1 MSQIQSISL
10 TVQGLVDAFTP
21 RVVVAGGERG
31 LGRPIESV
39 SAAEEEDPTRW
50 MAPRSLL
57 LTSGMILRDHPEKGA
72 GLVAQLSGEGMSA
85 LGLAMAP
92 YWTEVPES
100 MVAAADELDFPLL
113 RISGGI
119 PFHAIMRYVF
129 NAQSPGDLYTLRRSV
144 SLQNALAELLTHH
157 DGVHDLVRHL
167 SEFLTAEVFLFDW
180 HGGVLESSQG
190 GRARRVSQK
199 SAHSLW
205 LDYEAH
211 VKSASQVAFFC
222 SGRARVH
229 FREVRMR
236 GGLERLLMV
245 VLPDGR
251 VLDEFTEDATGFA
264 KTLLEVDVVA
274 NHNVL
279 GRLRRARSA
288 FLDALLL
295 GGEQVS
301 DVSEHLAH
309 HGISVAEPWRLVAV
323 SARNIDV
330 DERRV
335 PGASSVLADEG
346 VGLVDSYLESLGAR
360 FLSTWRPDCLIV
372 LLGLSLEE
380 QPIDVRQFAL
390 GLVQQVSRDLR
401 LPDLRAGLSEAI
413 TGVTTVAEALTH
425 ARQALMS
432 AQRSPNLV
440 VAYEDLGLH
449 FAALN
454 ALPDRQLQSLH
465 EGIVLPL
472 LEADQAGGPRLH
484 ETLLAYLA
492 HNRSLAETA
501 RALYLHRNTLSYRL
515 DRIEK
520 ILGVDLRGTDDL
532 LDVCLA
538 TKASEV
544 LELRRGID
552 GSPVSRALPAG

>member
-1 MSQIQSISL
+1 MSQAQSIAL

-31 LGRPIESV
+31 LGRPIECV

-50 MAPRSLL
+50 MAPHSLL

-72 GLVAQLSGEGMSA
+72 GLVAQLSEEGMSA

-100 MVAAADELDFPLL
+100 MVAVADELDFPLL
-113 RISGGI
+113 RLSGGI
-119 PFHAIMRYVF
+119 PFHAVMRYVF
-129 NAQSPGDLYTLRRSV
+129 NAQYPGDLYALRRSV
-144 SLQNALAELLTHH
+144 SLQNSLTELLTHH
-157 DGVHDLVRHL
+157 DGVHDLIRRL
-167 SEFLTAEVFLFDW
+167 SEFLTAEVFLFNW
-180 HGGVLESSQG
+180 HGGVLESSRG
-190 GRARRVSQK
+190 SHARRASHK
-199 SAHSLW
+199 GSSSLW

-211 VKSASQVAFFC
+211 VKSASKLSVFR

-245 VLPDGR
+245 VLPEGR
-251 VLDEFTEDATGFA
+251 FLDEVAEDATGFA
-264 KTLLEVDVVA
+264 GTLLEIDVLA

-279 GRLRRARSA
+279 GRLRRARAA
-288 FLDALLL
+288 FLDELLL

-301 DVSEHLAH
+301 DASERLAH
-309 HGISVAEPWRLVAV
+309 HGISVAEPWRLVAI
-323 SARNIDV
+323 SARNVGV
-330 DERRV
+330 DGRRV
-335 PGASSVLADEG
+335 AGVGDPLAEQG
-346 VGLVDSYLESLGAR
+346 IGLVDSYLESLGAR
-360 FLSTWRPDCLIV
+360 FLSTWRSDCLIV
-372 LLGLSLEE
+372 FLGLSLEGR
-380 QPIDVRQFAL
+380 PIDVRQFAL

-401 LPDLRAGLSEAI
+401 LPDLRGGLSEAG
-413 TGVTTVAEALTH
+413 TGVMSVTEALTH
-425 ARQALMS
+425 ARQALLS
-432 AQRSPNLV
+432 AQRSSSLIL
-440 VAYEDLGLH
+440 AYEDLGLH

-465 EGIVLPL
+465 EGIVRPL
-472 LEADQAGGPRLH
+472 LEADQAGGTHLH

-492 HNRSLAETA
+492 HNRSLAQTA
-501 RALYLHRNTLSYRL
+501 RALYLHRNTLSQRL

-520 ILGVDLRGTDDL
+520 ILGVNLRATDDL
-532 LDVCLA
+532 LDICLA

-544 LELRRGID
+544 LELRRG
-552 GSPVSRALPAG
+552 VSASSVSSELPAG

>member
-222 SGRARVH
+222 SGRAQVH

-432 AQRSPNLV
+432 AQRSSNLV

>member
-1 MSQIQSISL
+1 MSRTQSLPL

-21 RVVVAGGERG
+21 RVAVAGGERG

-157 DGVHDLVRHL
+157 DGVRELIRRL

-180 HGGVLESSQG
+180 HGGVLESSRG
-190 GRARRVSQK
+190 SRARRVSQA
-199 SAHSLW
+199 SAQSLW
-205 LDYEAH
+205 RNYEGH
-211 VKSASQVAFFC
+211 VKSASRVSFFY
-222 SGRARVH
+222 SGRAQAH
-229 FREVRMR
+229 FREVRMQ

-245 VLPDGR
+245 VLPDGHL
-251 VLDEFTEDATGFA
+251 LDEFTEEATGFA
-264 KTLLEVDVVA
+264 KTLLEVDVLA

-279 GRLRRARSA
+279 GRLRRARAA
-288 FLDALLL
+288 FLDELLL

-301 DVSEHLAH
+301 DVSERLAH
-309 HGISVAEPWRLVAV
+309 HGISVADPWRLVAV
-323 SARNIDV
+323 SAPSIDV
-330 DERRV
+330 DARRV
-335 PGASSVLADEG
+335 PRASRVLADQG
-346 VGLVDSYLESLGAR
+346 IGLVDSYLESLGAS
-360 FLSTWRPDCLIV
+360 FLSTWRSDCLIV
-372 LLGLSLEE
+372 LLGLSLAE

-401 LPDLRAGLSEAI
+401 LPDLRAGLSEAV

-432 AQRSPNLV
+432 AQRSPALV

-454 ALPDRQLQSLH
+454 ALPDVQLESLH

-472 LEADQAGGPRLH
+472 LDADQAGGSRLH

-520 ILGVDLRGTDDL
+520 ILGIDLRGTDDL

-544 LELRRGID
+544 LELRKGID
-552 GSPVSRALPAG
+552 APPVSRASPAS

>member
-1 MSQIQSISL
+1 MSQAQSISL

-31 LGRPIESV
+31 LGRSIESV

-57 LTSGMILRDHPEKGA
+57 LTSGMILRDYPEKGA

-100 MVAAADELDFPLL
+100 MVAAADELNFPLL

-129 NAQSPGDLYTLRRSV
+129 NAQSPGDLHALRRSV
-144 SLQNALAELLTHH
+144 SLQNSLAGLLTHN
-157 DGVHDLVRHL
+157 DGVHDLIRHL

-180 HGGVLESSQG
+180 HGDVLESSRG
-190 GRARRVSQK
+190 SHARRVSQK

-211 VKSASQVAFFC
+211 VKIASQVSFFR
-222 SGRARVH
+222 SGRAQVH

-236 GGLERLLMV
+236 GGLEQLLMV
-245 VLPDGR
+245 VLPDGHL
-251 VLDEFTEDATGFA
+251 LDEFTENATGFA
-264 KTLLEVDVVA
+264 KTLLEVDVLA

-279 GRLRRARSA
+279 GRLRRARAA
-288 FLDALLL
+288 FLDELLL
-295 GGEQVS
+295 RGEQVS
-301 DVSEHLAH
+301 DVSERLAH

-323 SARNIDV
+323 SAGNIDV

-346 VGLVDSYLESLGAR
+346 IGLVDSYLESLGAR
-360 FLSTWRPDCLIV
+360 FLSTWRSDCLIV

-401 LPDLRAGLSEAI
+401 LPDLRAGLSEAA

-425 ARQALMS
+425 ARQALKS
-432 AQRSPNLV
+432 AQRHSNLV

-465 EGIVLPL
+465 EGIVQPL
-472 LEADQAGGPRLH
+472 LEADQAGGTHLH

-501 RALYLHRNTLSYRL
+501 RTLYLHRNTLSYRL

-520 ILGVDLRGTDDL
+520 ILGVGLRGTDDL

-544 LELRRGID
+544 LELRRGVD
-552 GSPVSRALPAG
+552 ESLVSRALPAG

>member
-1 MSQIQSISL
+1 
-10 TVQGLVDAFTP
+10 VA
-21 RVVVAGGERG
+21 VAGGERG

-72 GLVAQLSGEGMSA
+72 SLVAQLSGEGMSA

-157 DGVHDLVRHL
+157 DGVRELIRRL
-167 SEFLTAEVFLFDW
+167 SEFLTAEVVLFDW
-180 HGGVLESSQG
+180 HGGVLESSRG
-190 GRARRVSQK
+190 GRARRVSEA
-199 SAHSLW
+199 SAQSLW
-205 LDYEAH
+205 RDYEEH
-211 VKSASQVAFFC
+211 VKSASRVSFFY
-222 SGRARVH
+222 SGRAQAH

-245 VLPDGR
+245 VLPDGHL
-251 VLDEFTEDATGFA
+251 LDQFTEDATGFA
-264 KTLLEVDVVA
+264 KTLLEVDVLA

-279 GRLRRARSA
+279 GRLRRARAA
-288 FLDALLL
+288 FLDELLL

-301 DVSEHLAH
+301 DVSERLAH
-309 HGISVAEPWRLVAV
+309 HGISVADPWRLVAV
-323 SARNIDV
+323 SAPSIDV
-330 DERRV
+330 DARRV
-335 PGASSVLADEG
+335 PRASRVLADQG
-346 VGLVDSYLESLGAR
+346 IGLVDSYLESLAAS
-360 FLSTWRPDCLIV
+360 FLSTWRSDCLIV
-372 LLGLSLEE
+372 LLGLSLAE

-401 LPDLRAGLSEAI
+401 LPDLRAGLSEAV

-432 AQRSPNLV
+432 AQRSPALV

-454 ALPDRQLQSLH
+454 ALPDVQLESLH

-472 LEADQAGGPRLH
+472 LDADQAGGSRLH

-520 ILGVDLRGTDDL
+520 ILGIDLRGTDDL

-544 LELRRGID
+544 LELRKDID
-552 GSPVSRALPAG
+552 APPVSRASPAS

>member
-1 MSQIQSISL
+1 MSQAQSISL

-31 LGRPIESV
+31 LGRSIESV

-57 LTSGMILRDHPEKGA
+57 LTSGMILRDYPEKGA

-100 MVAAADELDFPLL
+100 MVAAADKLDFSVL

-129 NAQSPGDLYTLRRSV
+129 NAQSPGDLYALRRSV
-144 SLQNALAELLTHH
+144 SLQNSLAGLLTHN
-157 DGVHDLVRHL
+157 DGVHDLIRHL

-180 HGGVLESSQG
+180 HGGVLESSRG
-190 GRARRVSQK
+190 GHARRVSQK

-205 LDYEAH
+205 LDYEQH
-211 VKSASQVAFFC
+211 VKSASKLSFFR
-222 SGRARVH
+222 SGRAQVH

-236 GGLERLLMV
+236 GGLEQLLMV
-245 VLPDGR
+245 VLPDGHL
-251 VLDEFTEDATGFA
+251 LDEFTENATGFA
-264 KTLLEVDVVA
+264 KTLLEVDVLA

-279 GRLRRARSA
+279 GRLRRARAA
-288 FLDALLL
+288 FLDELLL

-301 DVSEHLAH
+301 DVSERLAH

-323 SARNIDV
+323 SAGNIDV

-346 VGLVDSYLESLGAR
+346 IGLVDSYLESLGAR
-360 FLSTWRPDCLIV
+360 FLSTWRSDCLIV
-372 LLGLSLEE
+372 LLGLSLEK

-401 LPDLRAGLSEAI
+401 LPDLRAGLSEAA

-425 ARQALMS
+425 ARQALKS
-432 AQRSPNLV
+432 AQRHSNLV

-465 EGIVLPL
+465 EGIVRPL
-472 LEADQAGGPRLH
+472 LEADQAGGTHLH

-520 ILGVDLRGTDDL
+520 ILGVGLRGTDDL

-544 LELRRGID
+544 LELRRGVD
-552 GSPVSRALPAG
+552 ESLVSRALPAG